1 MPQTRTQKIRQTTNW
16 LALDWI
22 VLTTGVLMLAI
33 AVMGTVANAVQAAAE
48 KETPRQTAADFTP
61 I

>member
-1 MPQTRTQKIRQTTNW
+1 MTQTTPQKMRQSTNW

-33 AVMGTVANAVQAAAE
+33 AVMGTVANAVQASAE
-48 KETPRQTAADFTP
+48 KERPHLTAPDFMP